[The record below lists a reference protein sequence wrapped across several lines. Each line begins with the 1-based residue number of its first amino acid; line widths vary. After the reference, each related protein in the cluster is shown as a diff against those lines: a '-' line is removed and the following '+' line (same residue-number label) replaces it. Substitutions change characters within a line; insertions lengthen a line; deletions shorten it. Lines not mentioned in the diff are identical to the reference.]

1 MSQFGK
7 VDPVTSIC
15 TADASSITFR
25 GKDLCED
32 VMGKM
37 GLGAFIFFHLTA
49 REPSEGEAKMLEALI
64 IAITEHGLS
73 PTALAARM
81 TISAAPEALQGA
93 VAAGILGAGSVLLGS
108 ADETATLLA
117 RGLSLIDEGMD
128 EADAAF
134 QIVDEEFGAGRKLPG
149 FGHPLHKPDDPRS
162 VRLLELAKKYRVG
175 GRHTAFLEALSE
187 AADKAA
193 GKHLVLNV
201 QAPIASITADMGFP
215 PLMAKAVPILARAI
229 GVLGHIAEEQE
240 RPLGIYA
247 TMLANEHVK
256 YEPPG
261 GGERVNLLRR

>member
-1 MSQFGK
+1 MSNFGK
-7 VDPVTSIC
+7 ADPVTSIC
-15 TADASSITFR
+15 TADRKSITFR
-25 GKDLCED
+25 GKDFCED
-32 VMGKM
+32 VIGGM

-64 IAITEHGLS
+64 ISITEHGMS

-108 ADETATLLA
+108 ADETAALLA
-117 RGLSLIDEGMD
+117 EGLAMMD
-128 EADAAF
+128 AGTSDTEAADDIVARVLDAG
-134 QIVDEEFGAGRKLPG
+134 DKLPG

-162 VRLLELAKKYRVG
+162 VRLLELADEHGVA
-175 GRHTAFLEALSE
+175 GRNTQFLHSLSA
-187 AADKAA
+187 AADRKA

-201 QAPIASITADMGFP
+201 QAPIASISADMGFP
-215 PLMAKAVPILARAI
+215 PFMSRAIPILARAI

-240 RPLGIYA
+240 RPLGMYA
-247 TMLANEHVK
+247 TMLANQHIQ

-261 GGERVNLLRR
+261 GGERLDLLRR